1 MMKSESGSNETS
13 LTSTMTEAERHRE
26 RLESERVREA
36 ARAEAEHRQRLA
48 LYAAELEA
56 KRRELAELEGA
67 PKIER
72 PGRQLLQW
80 MVPAAAAVLVAF
92 FAIMAMG
99 TGTGSDGGAR
109 QTASPDTLASHAAE
123 VAPEPIEVAPS
134 PEVVPEPVAVT
145 PEPEPLEP
153 AASPKTPKT
162 PKTPKQPKNPPPLV
176 INPTGDP
183 LG

>member
-1 MMKSESGSNETS
+1 MMKSESGSHETS
-13 LTSTMTEAERHRE
+13 LTPTMTEAERHRE
-26 RLESERVREA
+26 RLESERAREA

-67 PKIER
+67 PTIER

-80 MVPAAAAVLVAF
+80 MVPAGAAVLVAI
-92 FAIMAMG
+92 FAILAM
-99 TGTGSDGGAR
+99 GTGSDGGAR
-109 QTASPDTLASHAAE
+109 QSASPDTLASHAAE
-123 VAPEPIEVAPS
+123 VAPEPIEVVPS
-134 PEVVPEPVAVT
+134 PTVEPEPAAVA
-145 PEPEPLEP
+145 PEPEPPEP

-162 PKTPKQPKNPPPLV
+162 PKQPKNPKNPPPLV

>member
-1 MMKSESGSNETS
+1 MMKSESGSHETS
-13 LTSTMTEAERHRE
+13 LTSTMTEADRHRE
-26 RLESERVREA
+26 RLESERAREA
-36 ARAEAEHRQRLA
+36 ARAEAEHRHRLA
-48 LYAAELEA
+48 MYAAELEA

-67 PKIER
+67 PTIER

-80 MVPAAAAVLVAF
+80 MVPAAAAVLVAI
-92 FAIMAMG
+92 FAIMAAG
-99 TGTGSDGGAR
+99 TGTGNDGAR
-109 QTASPDTLASHAAE
+109 QSASPDTLASHAAE

-134 PEVVPEPVAVT
+134 PEVVPEPVADT
-145 PEPEPLEP
+145 PEPEPREP

-162 PKTPKQPKNPPPLV
+162 PKQPKNPKNPPPLV